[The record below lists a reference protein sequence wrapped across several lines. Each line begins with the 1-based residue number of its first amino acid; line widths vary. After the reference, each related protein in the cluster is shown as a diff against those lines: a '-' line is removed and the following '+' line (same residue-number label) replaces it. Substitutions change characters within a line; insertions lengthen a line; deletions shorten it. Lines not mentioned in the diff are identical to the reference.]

1 MGDTRNR
8 RGNHPADIWSSS
20 EEGVSRLIWDQEP
33 AGSSPVCSTSQVWQ
47 IIRRKVMYMSES
59 ESIRLVDATEEDF
72 AAMNQRMRKRQ
83 EERREMA
90 DIDAFVRVVNSCK
103 RAEVVGVIVPLEKA
117 REFKEF
123 QRAQKMRGNWQETA
137 VMVAASLILFAISI
151 WKLFA

>member
-1 MGDTRNR
+1 
-8 RGNHPADIWSSS
+8 
-20 EEGVSRLIWDQEP
+20 
-33 AGSSPVCSTSQVWQ
+33 
-47 IIRRKVMYMSES
+47 MSES

-90 DIDAFVRVVNSCK
+90 DIDALVRVVSRCQ
-103 RAEVVGVIVPLEKA
+103 RPEVVGVIVPLEEA

-123 QRAQKMRGNWQETA
+123 QRARKMRGNWQETA
-137 VMVAASLILFAISI
+137 MMAAASLILFAISI